1 MANDGLTA
9 AGERV
14 IRELDKLN
22 ELIVKVGFQQGEASE
37 DDGTDIC
44 DVAAWNELGTINIPS
59 RPFMR
64 DTVENNENEIS
75 DFMQKEVLDIVK
87 NGKTAEQAFK
97 EIGIKVKDL
106 MQQTITEGNFT
117 PNAPSTIRKKGSS
130 KPLIDS
136 GRMRQSVNY
145 VIKEK

>member
-75 DFMQKEVLDIVK
+75 DFMKKEVLDIVK